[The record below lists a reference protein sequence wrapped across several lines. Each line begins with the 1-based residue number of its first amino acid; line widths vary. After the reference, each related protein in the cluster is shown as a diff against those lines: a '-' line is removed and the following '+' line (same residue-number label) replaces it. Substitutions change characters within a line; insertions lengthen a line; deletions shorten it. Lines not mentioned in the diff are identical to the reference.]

1 MEPLVAIGLVSN
13 ILSFISFSKELLCGA
28 GEIHGSLSGTLEEN
42 RSREVVVGEMKKFS
56 SRLLTPDASNLAGE
70 DKELC
75 NLAAECRTLSGQP
88 KDPKSKGQSV
98 LSALKNKV
106 HEKEKQDL
114 EQRLDYCRSQL
125 ELQLIFLGRSD
136 LHQIPLQNRIG

>member
-1 MEPLVAIGLVSN
+1 
-13 ILSFISFSKELLCGA
+13 
-28 GEIHGSLSGTLEEN
+28 
-42 RSREVVVGEMKKFS
+42 
-56 SRLLTPDASNLAGE
+56 LLTPDASNLAGE

-75 NLAAECRTLSGQP
+75 NLAAECRMLSGQLVDLLEKIKP
-88 KDPKSKGQSV
+88 KDPKSKSQSI

-125 ELQLIFLGRSD
+125 ELQLNFLGRSD
-136 LHQIPLQNRIG
+136 LYQILLQNPIG